1 MKPGTPRAADN
12 GGCGLGSK
20 RPRNGGSEEEQSSKK
35 SNLFMECMRCVL
47 SSDSI
52 NRYCCVSISQSST
65 SSSSPAD
72 PPPDKEKGFLF
83 GEQLASRAMVICVL
97 LW

>member
-20 RPRNGGSEEEQSSKK
+20 RSLNGGSEEEQPSKK

-47 SSDSI
+47 SSDST
-52 NRYCCVSISQSST
+52 NCYCCMSVSQSST
-65 SSSSPAD
+65 SSSPAD

-83 GEQLASRAMVICVL
+83 GEQLASRAMVIFVL
-97 LW
+97 L